1 LLRELLN
8 NKNVNI
14 QPIGFIDDDMR
25 KIGKRLQ
32 GFSILGAFQD
42 LETLVEKYGIDSL
55 VISFNNRDPNQMQ
68 LLKKFCKENDLRL
81 KQFLINVEDVDLEA

>member
-32 GFSILGAFQD
+32 GFPILGAFQD
-42 LETLVEKYGIDSL
+42 LETLVEKYGIGSL